1 MDVFSALAKSEITK
15 QAINELVPTIIS
27 TVKEAAPMFINSMIQ
42 KNNQNNQN
50 NNYLNNQIPQ
60 QLLQQNNTP
69 QVSEEE
75 VLQKRKL
82 KAFERYLN
90 KYPHLSEK
98 KRILDNAH
106 KELAEELEELFNN
119 EENGYNPILE
129 NKINVLEEKL
139 NQSNER
145 FNLLMDFVE
154 KNNIQVQSIEN
165 NSNLI
170 NEVANEKIDIPENL
184 EIEMIDIPDN
194 LQVMEE
200 PALVE
205 NSLVD
210 ENIINSEE
218 TTKNNI
224 ILDAETNI
232 NSPPLNLLE
241 KNKKSNKKKRR

>member
-1 MDVFSALAKSEITK
+1 MDVLSSLAKSPVTK
-15 QAINELVPTIIS
+15 QVINELMPTVIS
-27 TVKEAAPMFINSMIQ
+27 TIKEAAPMFISSMIQ
-42 KNNQNNQN
+42 KNSNNQN

-60 QLLQQNNTP
+60 QFLQQNNTP

-90 KYPHLSEK
+90 KYQHLAEK

-129 NKINVLEEKL
+129 NKINILEEKL

-145 FNLLMDFVE
+145 FNLLMEFVE
-154 KNNIQVQSIEN
+154 KNNIQAQPIEN
-165 NSNLI
+165 NANLI
-170 NEVANEKIDIPENL
+170 NEVSVGKIDIPENL
-184 EIEMIDIPDN
+184 QIEIIDIPEV
-194 LQVMEE
+194 LQATEE
-200 PALVE
+200 PIIIDT
-205 NSLVD
+205 SLVD
-210 ENIINSEE
+210 KNIINSEE
-218 TTKNNI
+218 TTKSNI
-224 ILDAETNI
+224 ILDTETNI